1 MSDQKKL
8 PLKERIRQMNLVQNY
23 RKIYPY
29 VRPYLFRAVLALV
42 ITIPIGSM
50 DAVIAWVL
58 KPYMDTVMI
67 EKSVQTTSLI
77 PALIILFSL
86 LQSLLNY
93 ASTYLNSWVG
103 NRITMDLKLDL
114 FKKLIHNDPAFFDQN
129 TSGDI
134 QFRFNNDAELA
145 CSGLL
150 NNLKM
155 FTTRV
160 FASISLIC
168 VLFYNSWQLSIIA
181 IVVLFGALY
190 PLTGV
195 RRKIKDIMKQTVF
208 SGSRIM
214 THYNEAFV
222 GNRVI
227 TSYNLYDFQV
237 GQFRETLRTVF
248 KLGMKMIKRTGMLTP
263 MMHFMISIGIAGVIW
278 VGSYLITSNQL
289 TAGGFVSFITA
300 LLMLYHPIKSMGNT
314 FANVQMSF
322 MAMDRVFGQLESI
335 PKIQNKADA
344 PRLEK
349 ISGSI
354 EYRDV
359 RFEYV
364 PHRPVLKGVSLTI
377 PKGHTVA
384 LVGNSGGGKTTFV
397 NLLPRFYD
405 VTGGSITINGVDI
418 RNYDLYS
425 LRDKIAVV
433 FQDNVLF
440 AGTIRDNILLGKE
453 TASDQEI
460 HQAVK
465 NACLD
470 EFIASLPNGLD
481 TEIGERGI
489 LLSGGQRQRIAIARA
504 FIKNAPIVILDE
516 ATSALDNKSEQIVQ
530 QAIYNLMEDRTVFIV
545 AHRLSTVRNADQ
557 IVVINQGE
565 IVETGRHDEL
575 INRPG
580 SVYASLYQ
588 TQLR

>member
-1 MSDQKKL
+1 ML
-8 PLKERIRQMNLVQNY
+8 
-23 RKIYPY
+23 PY
-29 VRPYLFRAVLALV
+29 VRPYMFRAILALI

-67 EKSVQTTSLI
+67 EKRVQSTSLI

-86 LQSLLNY
+86 AQSLLNY
-93 ASTYLNSWVG
+93 ASTYLNTWVG
-103 NRITMDLKLDL
+103 TKITMDLKFDL
-114 FKKLIHNDPAFFDQN
+114 FKKLVHNDPSFFDHN

-134 QFRFNNDAELA
+134 QFRFNTDAEMA

-150 NNLKM
+150 NNLKL
-155 FTTRV
+155 FTTRI
-160 FASISLIC
+160 FSSISLIG
-168 VLFYNSWQLSIIA
+168 VLLWNSWQLSIIA

-208 SGSRIM
+208 SGSKIM
-214 THYNEAFV
+214 THYNEAFS

-227 TSYNLYDFQV
+227 TSYNLYEYQTN
-237 GQFRETLRTVF
+237 QFKETLRSVF
-248 KLGMKMIKRTGMLTP
+248 KLGMKMVKRTGMLTP
-263 MMHFMISIGIAGVIW
+263 MMHFVISIGIAGVIW
-278 VGSYLITSNQL
+278 VGSYLIARNQL
-289 TAGGFVSFITA
+289 TPGGFVSFITA
-300 LLMLYHPIKSMGNT
+300 LLMLYHPIKSMGT
-314 FANVQMSF
+314 SFANVQMSF
-322 MAMDRVFGQLESI
+322 MAMDRVFERLEEI
-335 PKIQNKADA
+335 PKIRNKKNA
-344 PRLEK
+344 PKLEK
-349 ISGSI
+349 INSKI
-354 EYRDV
+354 QYKDV
-359 RFEYV
+359 SFAYV
-364 PHRPVLKGVSLTI
+364 PGRPVLKSVNLTI

-384 LVGNSGGGKTTFV
+384 FVGNSGGGKTTFV

-405 VTGGSITINGVDI
+405 VTGGAIMIDGTDI
-418 RNYDLYS
+418 RDFDLYS

-440 AGTIRDNILLGKE
+440 GGTIRDNILLGKE
-453 TASDQEI
+453 DATEEEI
-460 HQAVK
+460 RQAVK

-470 EFIASLPNGLD
+470 EFIGTLPQGLD

-545 AHRLSTVRNADQ
+545 AHRLSTVRNADK
-557 IVVINQGE
+557 IVVIDHGD
-565 IVETGRHDEL
+565 IVETGTHDEL
-575 INRPG
+575 VAREDSI
-580 SVYASLYQ
+580 YASLYK
-588 TQLR
+588 TQLK

>member
-1 MSDQKKL
+1 MSEQKKL
-8 PLKERIRQMNLVQNY
+8 PFKERIRQMNLVQNY

-29 VRPYLFRAVLALV
+29 VRPYLFRAVLALI

-114 FKKLIHNDPAFFDQN
+114 FKKLIHNDPAFFDRN

-214 THYNEAFV
+214 THYNEAFA

-227 TSYNLYDFQV
+227 TSYNLYDFQI
-237 GQFRETLRTVF
+237 GQFQETLRSVF
-248 KLGMKMIKRTGMLTP
+248 KLGMKMVKRTGMLTP

-322 MAMDRVFGQLESI
+322 MAMDRVFGQLESV

-364 PHRPVLKGVSLTI
+364 PNRPVLKGVSLSI
-377 PKGHTVA
+377 PKGHTIA

-470 EFIASLPNGLD
+470 EFIASLPKGLN

-504 FIKNAPIVILDE
+504 FIKDAPIVILDE

-575 INRPG
+575 INRPN

-588 TQLR
+588 TQLK